1 MTPPSFLSNDTFL
14 LSPSWFPL
22 TSPYH
27 LSFLSLCAG
36 HFPLSSFFVT
46 LMPPFLFAPSRIT
59 TWEINLRITL
69 SFTITWV
76 IKTIITILFFSWIKH
91 CIDILLGFFFSYVTS
106 GSNLVPLCW
115 SCVLVRRVYSNTD
128 LCNDAQ
134 WNRLVSVQC
143 LVLYGVLSAGTA
155 PVCASARKKLHKVW
169 REVWF
174 TLLICVYWYVIS
186 SVTWRKGMMP
196 PPQAS
201 QWLSLGT
208 DLPWVE
214 TIEKC

>member
-1 MTPPSFLSNDTFL
+1 
-14 LSPSWFPL
+14 
-22 TSPYH
+22 
-27 LSFLSLCAG
+27 
-36 HFPLSSFFVT
+36 
-46 LMPPFLFAPSRIT
+46 MPPFLFAPSRIT
-59 TWEINLRITL
+59 TWGINLLITL

-76 IKTIITILFFSWIKH
+76 IKTIITILFLH
-91 CIDILLGFFFSYVTS
+91 CKDILLGFFFSYVTS

-115 SCVLVRRVYSNTD
+115 SCVLVRHVYNNTD

-134 WNRLVSVQC
+134 WNRLVAVQC

-174 TLLICVYWYVIS
+174 TLLICIYWYVIS
-186 SVTWRKGMMP
+186 SERVWCMMP

-214 TIEKC
+214 TIEKCLWGTMETSTECKWGVTLLSPPPSLNIPKKVIASNWGRGHQCLWYGF